1 MILITNNQR
10 DQLIRMLALLP
21 QIESNSS
28 RVRETIRKSKIL
40 RRKLAERPEIS
51 TEEFKKLEI
60 ERRTEDGEERQ

>member
-1 MILITNNQR
+1 MILITNSQR

-51 TEEFKKLEI
+51 TDEFKKLEI
-60 ERRTEDGEERQ
+60 ERRTDNGEERQ

>member
-51 TEEFKKLEI
+51 TDEFKKLEI
-60 ERRTEDGEERQ
+60 ERRTDNGEER

>member
-51 TEEFKKLEI
+51 TDELKKLEI
-60 ERRTEDGEERQ
+60 ERRTDNGEERQ

>member
-60 ERRTEDGEERQ
+60 ERRTDNGEERQ

>member
-51 TEEFKKLEI
+51 TDEFKKLEI
-60 ERRTEDGEERQ
+60 ERRTDNGEERQ

>member
-21 QIESNSS
+21 QIESRSS
-28 RVRETIRKSKIL
+28 RVRETIRRSKIL

-51 TEEFKKLEI
+51 TDEFKRLSN
-60 ERRTEDGEERQ
+60 ERRADYGEERQ

>member
-40 RRKLAERPEIS
+40 RRKLAERPEIG
-51 TEEFKKLEI
+51 TDEFKKLEI
-60 ERRTEDGEERQ
+60 ERRTDNGEERQ